1 MLTVLS
7 FEQVTISCFLMQ
19 TSRPVIS
26 CLWNWPYI

>member
-7 FEQVTISCFLMQ
+7 FEQVTISYFLIH

-26 CLWNWPYI
+26 CLWN